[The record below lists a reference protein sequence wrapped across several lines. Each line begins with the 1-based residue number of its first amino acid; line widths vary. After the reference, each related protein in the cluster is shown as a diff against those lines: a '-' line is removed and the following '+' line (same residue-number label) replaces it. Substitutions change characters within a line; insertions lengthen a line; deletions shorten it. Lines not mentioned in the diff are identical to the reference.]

1 MQIFVKTLTGKT
13 ITLDVEPSDT
23 IDNVKQKI
31 QDKEGIP
38 PDQQRL
44 IFAGKQ
50 LEDGRTL
57 SDYNIQKEST
67 LHLVLRLRGGM
78 NFVKA
83 NFQGDLRRISFDEPL
98 AYGKL
103 MERLAEVF
111 PATAAIKTSISYLDD
126 EGDTITVASNADL
139 TEAFAVAQQ
148 DGRASLHFTVTA
160 EEATKETCVS
170 ISSEL
175 VSSPADS
182 WPASLDAALDNA
194 DAPAVADDT
203 QSETSSTNSA
213 LTFLEGVATSDLSA
227 SCLSD
232 LTKGLDAIQAEEQAL
247 KEETEKTE
255 RKQEKQAKKAEKRA
269 EKQAKKEA
277 EEAEEA
283 EKKARKEAETA
294 EKKARKEAEKS
305 EKKARKEAEEKA
317 EKQAKKEAEK
327 KARKEAEEAEKKAKR
342 EAKEQARKERKAQC
356 IAKLDK
362 QLVNISAKQERITQK
377 KQDMEAKI
385 TAMTEQLVKLAAQ
398 MENVEA
404 KKQKVLDEQEWDW
417 DFVKEAEADT
427 GAPADET
434 DESDDSDEASVD
446 EASVDETS
454 VDGTTSL
461 LADASVAQI
470 NPVSGLTGSVV
481 MDEHGKYYNV
491 QLSLVDPATNANKFY
506 NLQVVETAG
515 PKFYVVNHWG
525 RIGNAGQSKVEEFGE
540 LNSAVAS
547 MKKKY
552 QQKVGVAFGLSG
564 GARLDGKLRY
574 SETEMQAAVT
584 ADETDAVQID
594 SKWATEVAQLA
605 SMGFTNAGE
614 ELLVSLLENHG
625 GDLQKVVNA
634 LLA

>member
-1 MQIFVKTLTGKT
+1 VEASDTIDNVKAKIQDKEGIPPDQQRLIFAGKQLEDGRTLSDYNIQKESTLHLVLRLRGGGMQIFVKTLTGKT
-13 ITLDVEPSDT
+13 ITLDVEASDT
-23 IDNVKQKI
+23 IDNVKAKI

-148 DGRASLHFTVTA
+148 DGRASLHFTVAA

-269 EKQAKKEA
+269 EKQA
-277 EEAEEA
+277 
-283 EKKARKEAETA
+283 
-294 EKKARKEAEKS
+294 S
-305 EKKARKEAEEKA
+305 
-317 EKQAKKEAEK
+317 
-327 KARKEAEEAEKKAKR
+327 
-342 EAKEQARKERKAQC
+342 
-356 IAKLDK
+356 
-362 QLVNISAKQERITQK
+362 
-377 KQDMEAKI
+377 
-385 TAMTEQLVKLAAQ
+385 
-398 MENVEA
+398 
-404 KKQKVLDEQEWDW
+404 
-417 DFVKEAEADT
+417 
-427 GAPADET
+427 
-434 DESDDSDEASVD
+434 
-446 EASVDETS
+446 
-454 VDGTTSL
+454 
-461 LADASVAQI
+461 
-470 NPVSGLTGSVV
+470 
-481 MDEHGKYYNV
+481 
-491 QLSLVDPATNANKFY
+491 
-506 NLQVVETAG
+506 
-515 PKFYVVNHWG
+515 
-525 RIGNAGQSKVEEFGE
+525 
-540 LNSAVAS
+540 
-547 MKKKY
+547 
-552 QQKVGVAFGLSG
+552 
-564 GARLDGKLRY
+564 
-574 SETEMQAAVT
+574 SETTPRPTVF
-584 ADETDAVQID
+584 
-594 SKWATEVAQLA
+594 S
-605 SMGFTNAGE
+605 
-614 ELLVSLLENHG
+614 EL
-625 GDLQKVVNA
+625 
-634 LLA
+634 